1 MNKEPIPVLNPAE
14 LYKHHF
20 GDVKEW
26 KPFQANFFSKFH
38 INKIEDYK
46 GHIKFPLLPHRKT
59 VFDFIFLTRGLT
71 TRSKGLD
78 NYTITENTF
87 FFLPAF
93 QITTQ
98 KFMENETMGYYC
110 HFDPEILNAAFI
122 QPKLINEFSFLQ
134 FIGNPIVKPDIK
146 VIGSLL
152 NILKRIEEEY
162 RADQAVKLDIVSA
175 YLFTLFV
182 ELKQYTEPCEKMATQ
197 NSASRITQQ
206 YKNTLMQ
213 YIYEKQSVSAYA
225 EMLCITTNHLN
236 KCVKSATGKSSH
248 DLLDEMILLEVKAML
263 KQTTLSISEIA
274 FKIGKEDPSDFTK
287 FFKARTGITPTEY
300 RKQE

>member
-1 MNKEPIPVLNPAE
+1 MNKEPIPVLDPIE

-20 GDVKEW
+20 GDVTEW
-26 KPFQANFFSKFH
+26 KPFQASFFTKFH
-38 INKIEDYK
+38 INKIEDYR

-71 TRSKGLD
+71 TRTKGLN

-98 KFMENETMGYYC
+98 EFMHNETTGYYC
-110 HFDPEILNAAFI
+110 HFAPEILNFAFM
-122 QPKLINEFSFLQ
+122 QPKVINEFSFLQ
-134 FIGNPIVKPDIK
+134 FLGNPIVKPDTK
-146 VIGSLL
+146 VVASLL

-162 RADQAVKLDIVSA
+162 NANQAVKLDIVSA

-182 ELKQYTEPCEKMATQ
+182 ELKQFTEPYEKIASQ

-206 YKNTLMQ
+206 YKNALMQ
-213 YIYEKQSVSAYA
+213 FIYEKQSVKAYA

-236 KCVKSATGKSSH
+236 KCVKSVTGKSSH

-263 KQTTLSISEIA
+263 KQTNLSISEIA

-287 FFKARTGITPTEY
+287 FFKVKTGITPTEY
-300 RKQE
+300 RKQD